1 MKIGDMVKLLH
12 SKDITDCHRSYLD
25 RHCGHHGIVTRIDDS
40 HRQSC
45 ADVLFADGLRERVW
59 ESHLEVVDE
68 SR

>member
-12 SKDITDCHRSYLD
+12 SKDITDIGHLD
-25 RHCGHHGIVTRIDDS
+25 RHYGHHGIVTHIDNS
-40 HRQSC
+40 HRQSY

-59 ESHLEVVDE
+59 EAHLEVVDE